1 MDIYNNFLQGEIYL
15 RYEDFEDLKKKL
27 IEFEKQSRHP
37 IVHIIPIES
46 GPGRSYKKPTS
57 FQVNSYTRSAQ

>member
-37 IVHIIPIES
+37 IVHIIPID
-46 GPGRSYKKPTS
+46 
-57 FQVNSYTRSAQ
+57 